1 MHTQTFKKCLKENLE
16 NTSLWIKNEDVIC
29 NIFDA
34 VKCDSKGNLQE
45 QIIH

>member
-1 MHTQTFKKCLKENLE
+1 MHTQTLKKWLKEKFE
-16 NTSLWIKNEDVIC
+16 NTSLWIKNEDIIC

-34 VKCDSKGNLQE
+34 VKCHSNGNLQE